1 MVGPCGYPQIE
12 SVNIAQVLTFACH
25 EIQWSIQ
32 SFCFSADTKE
42 CHFPMAKMMESATT
56 HAQIPF
62 KNEPLTDFSK
72 AENRQAQQEAL
83 GLVRQEMGQTHPL
96 LIGGQ
101 RMNSEETF
109 ASVNPANPSEVIGY
123 FASATLEQVNEAVRA
138 AEEAFKSWK
147 RVPAEERAGYLFA
160 AAEAMRRKRFYFNAW
175 MIYEVGKS
183 WVEADADTAEA
194 IDFLEFYGRE
204 MLRLAEDKPLLQI
217 EGEEDRLVYI
227 PLGAGA
233 VIPPWNFPAAIMVGM
248 TSAAVVTGNTV
259 ILKPAST
266 SPMIAWQ
273 FMRVLEEVGLPA
285 GVVNFVTGSGGK
297 IGDALIE
304 HPRIRFIAFTGS
316 REVGLRIH
324 ELAAKPQ
331 KGQIWLKRTILEMGG
346 KDAVVV
352 DETADLEAAAD
363 GIVASAFGFQ
373 GQKCSAG
380 SRAIIVEQVYDQV
393 LRKVVEKTKKL
404 SMGDVTKP
412 ETYMGPV
419 IDENAYKKIAQ
430 YIEIGKSEG
439 RLLTGGGHHGPG
451 YFIEPTIIADV
462 APQARIAQEEIFGP
476 VLAVIKAKDFDE
488 ALDIANG
495 TEYGLT
501 GAVYTNDKER
511 IERAQEEFH
520 VGNLYFNRKCTGAL
534 VGVHPFGGFNM
545 SGTDSKAGGHD
556 YLLLFTQAKA
566 IAIKK

>member
-25 EIQWSIQ
+25 EIQWSNQ
-32 SFCFSADTKE
+32 GFCFSTATKE
-42 CHFPMAKMMESATT
+42 CHFPMAKMMESATA

-62 KNEPLTDFSK
+62 KNEPFTDFSK

-83 GLVRQEMGQTHPL
+83 DLVRQELGQTHPL
-96 LIGGQ
+96 LIGG
-101 RMNSEETF
+101 RRIKGEDTF

-123 FASATLEQVNEAVRA
+123 FASATLEQVNEAVKA

-147 RVPAEERAGYLFA
+147 RVPAEERVGYLFA
-160 AAEAMRRKRFYFNAW
+160 AAEILRQRRFYFNAW

-194 IDFLEFYGRE
+194 IDFLEFYGRD
-204 MLRLAEDKPLLQI
+204 MLRLAGEQPLTKIESEDN
-217 EGEEDRLVYI
+217 RLVYI
-227 PLGAGA
+227 PLGVGA
-233 VIPPWNFPAAIMVGM
+233 VIPPWNFPGAIMIGM
-248 TSAAVVTGNTV
+248 TAASIVTGNTV
-259 ILKPAST
+259 VLKPAST

-273 FMRVLEEVGLPA
+273 FVRVLEEVGLPA

-304 HPRIRFIAFTGS
+304 NPRVRFIAFTGS

-324 ELAAKPQ
+324 ELASKPQ
-331 KGQIWLKRTILEMGG
+331 KGQIWIKRTILEMGG

-352 DETADLEAAAD
+352 DETADLDAAAD

-380 SRAIIVEQVYDQV
+380 SRAIIVDQVYDKV
-393 LRKVVEKTKKL
+393 LQKVVERTRKL
-404 SMGDVTKP
+404 SLGDVTRP

-419 IDENAYKKIAQ
+419 IDENAFKKINE
-430 YIEIGKSEG
+430 YIEIGRSEG
-439 RLLTGGGHHGPG
+439 RLLLGGNHHGPG
-451 YFIEPTIIADV
+451 YFIEPTIFADV

-476 VLAVIKAKDFDE
+476 VLAVIRAKNFDE
-488 ALDIANG
+488 ALDIANS

-501 GAVYTNDKER
+501 GSLYSRDNEH
-511 IERAQEEFH
+511 IERAKEEFH

-545 SGTDSKAGGHD
+545 SGTDSKSGGPD
-556 YLLLFTQAKA
+556 YLLLFTQAKS
-566 IAIKK
+566 IAVKK